1 MLEQYQAAI
10 VTKRANLKEFSRLS
24 QAVFPKQKELE
35 DKEKRYTEVLKLLE
49 NESKEKGPE
58 TVGDKMDILWSRLSE
73 MGPEEIHDSVRF
85 FLEANSIEPVSE
97 TVDKISGI
105 LDLEKAVRVKYSIN
119 LPPSVLSTIVSGV
132 NKGQIGLQS
141 MYSDICATI
150 EKTRSTGFT
159 WQMPEKADEERFD
172 AYRILEG
179 NVSKFLGSE
188 REFEGMRRRVEN
200 YMVCWVVRGRVL
212 MINSIKPF
220 TESKPE
226 MQFEVDV

>member
-85 FLEANSIEPVSE
+85 FLEANSIEPVS
-97 TVDKISGI
+97 D
-105 LDLEKAVRVKYSIN
+105 ACYQ
-119 LPPSVLSTIVSGV
+119 LS
-132 NKGQIGLQS
+132 
-141 MYSDICATI
+141 D
-150 EKTRSTGFT
+150 R
-159 WQMPEKADEERFD
+159 
-172 AYRILEG
+172 
-179 NVSKFLGSE
+179 
-188 REFEGMRRRVEN
+188 
-200 YMVCWVVRGRVL
+200 
-212 MINSIKPF
+212 
-220 TESKPE
+220 
-226 MQFEVDV
+226 